1 MQLFIDSQWCGGK
14 QTQTLHDCYSE
25 QPYAE
30 IPVASSEQIDAAVA
44 GVRKGFQNTKLTPIK
59 RAEILFKA
67 AEIIESRRESLQTQL
82 RHEVGF
88 PDVDSVNE
96 INRCARTLALSAEE
110 AKRILGELVPIQA
123 TPGPSPRFGYTIRV
137 PKGVVCAITPFNS
150 PLNTVA
156 HKIAPALAA
165 GNAVIVKPSEVAPGS
180 TLALVQALLD
190 AGLPPA
196 LISVVHGPGETVG
209 QQLLEDPRID
219 YYTFTGSTA
228 VGKKVRDAAGIRGT
242 QLELGSIASTIIC
255 ADADLE
261 KAAKKLVS
269 GCFRKAGQ
277 VCTSVQ
283 RLYVHRDVYQDFK
296 ETFLPMVESTPWGSP
311 EQNETVV
318 GPMIDLDNAKRVHS
332 WIEEAVNAGASLL
345 CGGRRHHNVVEPT
358 VLEFVPTDAR
368 LFSQEVFGPVV
379 SLVEYDD
386 LEAAIDSANATPYG
400 LAVGVFTNSLD
411 LPFLLADRLHFGGI
425 HINET
430 SSSRLDVMPFGGVKD
445 SGYGKEGPHYAIR
458 DMTDEKLITIAY

>member
-1 MQLFIDSQWCGGK
+1 MRHHPFQLTAQYRGP
-14 QTQTLHDCYSE
+14 QDC
-25 QPYAE
+25 PC
-30 IPVASSEQIDAAVA
+30 A
-44 GVRKGFQNTKLTPIK
+44 GR
-59 RAEILFKA
+59 
-67 AEIIESRRESLQTQL
+67 
-82 RHEVGF
+82 
-88 PDVDSVNE
+88 
-96 INRCARTLALSAEE
+96 
-110 AKRILGELVPIQA
+110 
-123 TPGPSPRFGYTIRV
+123 
-137 PKGVVCAITPFNS
+137 
-150 PLNTVA
+150 
-156 HKIAPALAA
+156 

-261 KAAKKLVS
+261 KAAKKLIS

-283 RLYVHRDVYQDFK
+283 RLYVHRDVYQKFK
-296 ETFLPMVESTPWGSP
+296 ETFLPLVESTPWGSP
-311 EQNETVV
+311 EKSETVV
-318 GPMIDLDNAKRVHS
+318 GPMINLDNAKRVHS

-411 LPFLLADRLHFGGI
+411 LPFHLADRLDFGGI